1 MRDSNPYNWVAATNS
16 IYGAHAY
23 GCVCEISEDRRFS
36 HHYMAGSWCPLLQR
50 AGENNLSRTQFD
62 ASEMC
67 SLFAA
72 VLSCPS
78 IRTHSAVATA
88 VLVLDRKFN
97 TCVRQ
102 RQRWLVQTLK
112 KVSTYRNMAA
122 PATYLKNRP
131 LTGVSTP
138 LESVPFPVSCRG
150 DGFFGSDSQPL
161 KMEPVRTTE
170 VSRDP
175 YERVMYRRVL

>member
-1 MRDSNPYNWVAATNS
+1 MV
-16 IYGAHAY
+16 
-23 GCVCEISEDRRFS
+23 VCEISEDRRFS

-72 VLSCPS
+72 VVSCPS

-131 LTGVSTP
+131 LTGVNTT

-150 DGFFGSDSQPL
+150 DGFFGSDTQPL
-161 KMEPVRTTE
+161 KMEPVPATWGGQ
-170 VSRDP
+170 
-175 YERVMYRRVL
+175 